1 MLDPRLACN
10 TDRITSWC
18 QDGGDD
24 GTLEGLGATTG
35 EGGGVLLNILAC
47 RTSACEVRGGQSG
60 TDSRVSPRSVFPC
73 HDHSTIART
82 HLSLSTGVNRI
93 NVLSLGTLKIR
104 RSFGSGGNVA

>member
-1 MLDPRLACN
+1 MAHWKGWGL
-10 TDRITSWC
+10 
-18 QDGGDD
+18 Q
-24 GTLEGLGATTG
+24 LER
-35 EGGGVLLNILAC
+35 GGGGLLNILAC
-47 RTSACEVRGGQSG
+47 RTSAGEVRGGQSG